1 MNALGYRWATI
12 GEVAMA
18 KEAATPGTIN
28 EFTATNQV
36 KPRNLP
42 GKVNEYGF
50 DVGNHGA
57 RAWWVIKSN
66 EVVMPKFVLQEN
78 LTLTGTQ
85 ENTFLGRVVDITD
98 RTDTAPDGMTVVSSS
113 GKAREYWDYETY
125 QSGLLYTTRLNWP
138 FAQNNIN
145 SRIFEYDGAP
155 LGFGVSSQLNI
166 DDAPTKSISKVEG
179 HSLGLVVGSSQEDAV
194 YVFREFDSGY
204 NGNPD
209 NLTLLRPSNGQSGQ
223 RFGATVD
230 LGGTNQGFIAVGA
243 PFSQSNGEDRSG
255 AIYLFESNHPSEGWT
270 EIAKITDPKSR
281 PDGRFGQVFEFGS
294 ENLLFVGDSSGPNA
308 DGENWGAVYVYK
320 IENKQP
326 TLIQTFTTSN
336 FSDLNYWESGYAGLG
351 SSISVK
357 NDLLAVGCPNHNS
370 PEAVDGGAVVIF
382 KISSDGL
389 ITPIN
394 KLISP
399 VPVSSG
405 WFGMAVDLDDS
416 RMIVGAPN
424 EFSGPGIRGGVAYV
438 YKIFSDGRVS
448 LLDRLVHTDNQEKSL
463 FGQAVGINDNI
474 VVIGSPGYDLSET
487 KANVGGLYFYKSAR

>member
-1 MNALGYRWATI
+1 
-12 GEVAMA
+12 
-18 KEAATPGTIN
+18 
-28 EFTATNQV
+28 
-36 KPRNLP
+36 
-42 GKVNEYGF
+42 
-50 DVGNHGA
+50 
-57 RAWWVIKSN
+57 
-66 EVVMPKFVLQEN
+66 MPKFVLQEN

-85 ENTFLGRVVDITD
+85 ENTFLGRVVGITD
-98 RTDTAPDGMTVVSSS
+98 RTDTVPNGMTVVSSG
-113 GKAREYWDYETY
+113 GKAMDYWEETE
-125 QSGLLYTTRLNWP
+125 QSGLLYTTRLDSP
-138 FAQNNIN
+138 FAQNDIN
-145 SRIFEYDGAP
+145 SRIFAYDGAP
-155 LGFGVSSQLNI
+155 LGFGVSSQLNAHL
-166 DDAPTKSISKVEG
+166 APTKSISKAEG
-179 HSLGLVVGSSQEDAV
+179 LSLGLVIGSSQEDAV

-209 NLTLLRPSNGQSGQ
+209 NLSLLTPSNGESGQ

-230 LGGTNQGFIAVGA
+230 FGGTNQDFIAVGA

-255 AIYLFESNHPSEGWT
+255 AIYLFEYDNPSEDWT

-294 ENLLFVGDSSGPNA
+294 ENLLFVGDSSGPNTE
-308 DGENWGAVYVYK
+308 GENWGAVYVYK

-336 FSDLNYWESGYAGLG
+336 FSDLDYWKSGYEGLG
-351 SSISVK
+351 SSISVN
-357 NDLLAVGCPNHNS
+357 NDLLAVGCTKHNS
-370 PEAVDGGAVVIF
+370 PGAVAGGAVVIF

-389 ITPIN
+389 ITPVN
-394 KLISP
+394 KVISP
-399 VPVSSG
+399 VPAQSG
-405 WFGMAVDLDDS
+405 RFGMALDLDDS
-416 RMIVGAPN
+416 RMVVGAPN